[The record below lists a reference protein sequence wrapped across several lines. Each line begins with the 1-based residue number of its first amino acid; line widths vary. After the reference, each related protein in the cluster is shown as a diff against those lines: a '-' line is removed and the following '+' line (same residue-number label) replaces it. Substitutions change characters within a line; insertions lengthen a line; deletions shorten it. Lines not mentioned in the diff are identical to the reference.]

1 MERHVKRD
9 EEAGGA
15 GLGVLKTRK
24 RTRRA
29 GDGTIIVRP
38 SQREM
43 RSAGRSSIST
53 ASSSEQGLVDDDDP
67 FLDGAPLSPPGS
79 GTDPT
84 SLSIDDT
91 DPFLAPMMPGGP
103 FEPFVEPVPGQF
115 DAADGSFNIGLNGMG
130 DFFGMDTGRFPKWA
144 LHIGIFFY

>member
-1 MERHVKRD
+1 MRHTKRD
-9 EEAGGA
+9 QEAGGP
-15 GLGVLKTRK
+15 GMGVLKTRK

-43 RSAGRSSIST
+43 RSAPRSTSS
-53 ASSSEQGLVDDDDP
+53 ASSDQRLDEDEGEGEEMQFVDE
-67 FLDGAPLSPPGS
+67 PLSPPIS

-84 SLSIDDT
+84 SLSIDGN

-103 FEPFVEPVPGQF
+103 FEPYAEPVPGQF
-115 DAADGSFNIGLNGMG
+115 DAADGSFNMGLDGMS
-130 DFFGMDTGRFPKWA
+130 DFFGMDTGMYYLFQ
-144 LHIGIFFY
+144 IVICY